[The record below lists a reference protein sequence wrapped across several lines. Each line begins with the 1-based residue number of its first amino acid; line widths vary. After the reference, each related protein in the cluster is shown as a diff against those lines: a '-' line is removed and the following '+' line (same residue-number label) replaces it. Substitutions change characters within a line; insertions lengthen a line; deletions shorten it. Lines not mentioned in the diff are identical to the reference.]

1 MDMVFHFQGLKK
13 AQNQIRSQ
21 NENRSKRQGPKM
33 HFCPNKISI
42 KLFLYREI
50 SIKLNGM
57 TFIYLAILI
66 LSFIYQVIDWYAG
79 HTRHFLI
86 LFTSSD
92 LYLFHLLHYL
102 LLLLFFFLFF
112 LEPLLREIIRSTQ
125 WTSDVIHHSTKKILF
140 V

>member
-66 LSFIYQVIDWYAG
+66 LSFIYQVIDWYAC

-102 LLLLFFFLFF
+102 LLLLFFLFF
-112 LEPLLREIIRSTQ
+112 LESLLREIIRFTW
-125 WTSDVIHHSTKKILF
+125 WTSDVVYHSTKKLPL